1 MSIKSRSLVF
11 ATFILNCLIVGF
23 LIASF
28 TTEYWISAQ
37 ARRHNSTVSWIYFN
51 LFNFNFKTKL
61 CSTQLSQGVVNFGLF
76 SGSKDLNVG
85 YGQRAHKINGN

>member
-11 ATFILNCLIVGF
+11 ATFIGNCLIVGF

-28 TTEYWISAQ
+28 TTEYWIEAE
-37 ARRHNSTVSWIYFN
+37 ARRHNSTVSWILKELIKISIKNF
-51 LFNFNFKTKL
+51 LFL
-61 CSTQLSQGVVNFGLF
+61 QLSQGIVNFGLF